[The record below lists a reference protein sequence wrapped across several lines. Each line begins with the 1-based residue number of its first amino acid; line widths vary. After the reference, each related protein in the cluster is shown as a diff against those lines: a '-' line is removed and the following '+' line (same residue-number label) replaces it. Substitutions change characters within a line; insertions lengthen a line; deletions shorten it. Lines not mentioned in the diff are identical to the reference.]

1 MLYGTDADN
10 AITER
15 IIGCA
20 MEVHRE
26 LGPGLFETVYESA
39 LCLELRAAGL
49 PFKRQVGVPLL
60 YKGQL
65 ISEYRPDLIVD
76 ERVIVEVKSIE
87 RLHPVHM
94 TQMIT
99 YLRVCRLRIGLL
111 VNFNTAVL
119 KHGVRRVMA

>member
-10 AITER
+10 ATTDR

-20 MEVHRE
+20 IEVHRE
-26 LGPGLFETVYESA
+26 LGPGLFEAVYESA

-65 ISEYRPDLIVD
+65 ISEYRPDLVVD

-111 VNFNTAVL
+111 VNFNTAAL